1 MCVRERERERE
12 REEECVRDT
21 EDMKTFEKSC
31 FRNESWNKKKKHFK
45 KKDGRSVQY
54 FENKHIFYLTAQ
66 RERANMKTFLQSSFK
81 TFF

>member
-1 MCVRERERERE
+1 MRERERERE
-12 REEECVRDT
+12 RGRVCKRYRGHEN
-21 EDMKTFEKSC
+21 FEKSC
-31 FRNESWNKKKKHFK
+31 FPNESWNKKKKKHFK